1 VKKLLFLPACILC
14 SLLIF
19 LPAGLGAADF
29 TNGRI
34 RLVIHEDT
42 GRFSLYYLTDLSR
55 DQFDPLFVD
64 QDPRTS
70 FVGLIMNDKTWR
82 LGESAGFRFRLED
95 AGGEPALVFES
106 AFLKATE
113 VFSFIKTAGSSL
125 INGIKISIT
134 LENRSPQEANLG
146 LRFLVDTCLG
156 EGQGQSSPLVTDKRP
171 VDSETLITGK
181 DDDRWWVS
189 GNDRLSLMG
198 SISAGVAEGPDLL
211 HIANWKRL
219 NEAPWKINFLAGRN
233 FNYLPYSIGDSAVCY
248 YYEPRPVSRGDA
260 LTVTVLLAAADA
272 VGFTDYYAVSDD
284 LSRYLKETTPL
295 PLSPDSRQADLILL
309 RELIDR
315 IDRYVAGEIAIT
327 GEELEAMELVI
338 ARIKTRYN
346 LP

>member
-1 VKKLLFLPACILC
+1 MLC
-14 SLLIF
+14 SLF
-19 LPAGLGAADF
+19 AFFPAGLGAADF

-70 FVGLIMNDKTWR
+70 FVSLIMNHKTWR
-82 LGESAGFRFRLED
+82 LGESAAFRFRLED
-95 AGGEPALVFES
+95 AGGSPALVFES
-106 AFLKATE
+106 SFLKATE

-134 LENRSPQEANLG
+134 LENRSPQEADLG
-146 LRFLVDTCLG
+146 VRFLLDTSLG
-156 EGQGQSSPLVTDKRP
+156 ERQAPPLVTDKRSI
-171 VDSETLITGK
+171 DSETLITGK

-198 SISAGVAEGPDLL
+198 SISAGVAERPDLL
-211 HIANWKRL
+211 HVANWKRL
-219 NEAPWKINFLAGRN
+219 NEVPWKTNFLAGRN

-248 YYEPRPVSRGDA
+248 YYEPRPVSRGDT
-260 LTVTVLLAAADA
+260 LTVTVLLAAEDTA
-272 VGFTDYYAVSDD
+272 GFADYYTASGDE
-284 LSRYLKETTPL
+284 LSRYLKETVPL
-295 PLSPDSRQADLILL
+295 PPAPDSRQADLVLL

-327 GEELEAMELVI
+327 GEDLEAMELVI
-338 ARIKTRYN
+338 TRIKTRYN